1 MQFGLFTHLP
11 WPENTVPRRLIDEI
25 TEQVQYGEAL
35 GFQGAW
41 FAEHH
46 FSRYGLGSSSLVL
59 LGALAAQTRTIRLG
73 TAVLVPTLH
82 HPIRLAEDIA
92 MVDVV
97 SNGRLDV
104 GFGRGS
110 AGYEYHGYG
119 LDRGESQQ
127 RFQESIRMILGLWTT
142 PEYSQQGHFYT
153 INQATLVPP
162 VVQQPH
168 PPVYIAATRTPATL
182 EFVVSTGQPL
192 LVGMVLDTVEALDL
206 CRRFVRLSAAAGH
219 HIPMSRIPFLRYCYV
234 AETDAQALE
243 DTQPSLE
250 WTIDMIQWRGTFRSG
265 SEVHHRL
272 EDWRRQR
279 TDLPTSFAHLAQHRA
294 ILGSPETCVAQIK
307 SLQQEGIAYFGCNF
321 AFGGLAHDKVMRSM
335 HLFAEAV
342 MPHFRA

>member
-11 WPENTVPRRLIDEI
+11 WPENTVPRRLIEEI

-73 TAVLVPTLH
+73 TAVLVPAFH
-82 HPIRLAEDIA
+82 NPIRLAEDIA

-97 SNGRLDV
+97 SNGRIDV

-110 AGYEYHGYG
+110 AGYEYNGYG
-119 LDRGESQQ
+119 LDRNESQQ

-142 PEYSQQGHFYT
+142 PGYSQQGQFHT

-168 PPVYIAATRTPATL
+168 PPVYIAATRTPTTL

-192 LVGMVLDTVEALDL
+192 IVGMVLDTVDALDL
-206 CRRFVRLSAAAGH
+206 CHRFVRLSAEAGYH
-219 HIPMSRIPFLRYCYV
+219 VPMSRIPFLRYFYV
-234 AETDAQALE
+234 AETEEQALE
-243 DTQPSLE
+243 DTRQSLE

-272 EDWRRQR
+272 DDWRRQR
-279 TDLPTSFAHLAQHRA
+279 TELPTSFAHLAQHRA
-294 ILGSPETCVAQIK
+294 IFGSPETCVAQIK
-307 SLQQEGIAYFGCNF
+307 ALQQAGIEYFGCNF
-321 AFGGLAHDKVMRSM
+321 AFGGMAHHKVMRSM
-335 HLFAEAV
+335 QLFAEEV
-342 MPHFRA
+342 MPYFCA

>member
-11 WPENTVPRRLIDEI
+11 WPENTVPRRLIAEI

-82 HPIRLAEDIA
+82 NPIRLAEDIA

-97 SNGRLDV
+97 SNGRIDV

-119 LDRGESQQ
+119 LDRNESQQ

-142 PEYSQQGHFYT
+142 PEYSQQGQFYT

-206 CRRFVRLSAAAGH
+206 CRRFVRLSAAAGSH
-219 HIPMSRIPFLRYCYV
+219 PDVPDPLLRYCYV
-234 AETDAQALE
+234 AETDEQALE
-243 DTQPSLE
+243 DTRQSLE
-250 WTIDMIQWRGTFRSG
+250 WTIDMMQWRGTFRSG

-272 EDWRRQR
+272 DDWRRQR
-279 TDLPTSFAHLAQHRA
+279 TEFPTSFAHLAQHRA
-294 ILGSPETCVAQIK
+294 ILAAPKPAWPRSKRYNRKGSHTLGATLPLGAWRTPK
-307 SLQQEGIAYFGCNF
+307 
-321 AFGGLAHDKVMRSM
+321 
-335 HLFAEAV
+335 
-342 MPHFRA
+342 

>member
-11 WPENTVPRRLIDEI
+11 WPENTVPRRLIEEI

-82 HPIRLAEDIA
+82 NPIRLAEDIA

-97 SNGRLDV
+97 SNGRIDV

-119 LDRGESQQ
+119 LDRNESQQ

-142 PEYSQQGHFYT
+142 PEYSQQGQFYT

-162 VVQQPH
+162 VV
-168 PPVYIAATRTPATL
+168 
-182 EFVVSTGQPL
+182 
-192 LVGMVLDTVEALDL
+192 
-206 CRRFVRLSAAAGH
+206 
-219 HIPMSRIPFLRYCYV
+219 
-234 AETDAQALE
+234 
-243 DTQPSLE
+243 
-250 WTIDMIQWRGTFRSG
+250 
-265 SEVHHRL
+265 
-272 EDWRRQR
+272 
-279 TDLPTSFAHLAQHRA
+279 
-294 ILGSPETCVAQIK
+294 
-307 SLQQEGIAYFGCNF
+307 
-321 AFGGLAHDKVMRSM
+321 
-335 HLFAEAV
+335 
-342 MPHFRA
+342 

>member
-1 MQFGLFTHLP
+1 MRFGLFTHLP

-59 LGALAAQTRTIRLG
+59 LGALAAQTKTIRLG

-82 HPIRLAEDIA
+82 NPIRLAEDIA
-92 MVDVV
+92 MVDVI
-97 SNGRLDV
+97 SNGRIDV

-110 AGYEYHGYG
+110 AGYEYNGYG
-119 LDRGESQQ
+119 LDRNESQQ

-142 PEYSQQGHFYT
+142 PEYSQQGQFHT

-192 LVGMVLDTVEALDL
+192 LVGMVLDTVDALDL
-206 CRRFVRLSAAAGH
+206 CHRFVRLSAAAGY
-219 HIPMSRIPFLRYCYV
+219 HIPMSRIPFLRYFYV
-234 AETDAQALE
+234 AETDEQALE
-243 DTQPSLE
+243 DTRQSLE

-272 EDWRRQR
+272 DDWRRQR
-279 TDLPTSFAHLAQHRA
+279 TELPTSFAHLAQHRA
-294 ILGSPETCVAQIK
+294 IFGSPETCVAQIK
-307 SLQQEGIAYFGCNF
+307 ALQQEGIAYFGCNF
-321 AFGGLAHDKVMRSM
+321 AFGGMAHHKVMRSM
-335 HLFAEAV
+335 QLFAEAV